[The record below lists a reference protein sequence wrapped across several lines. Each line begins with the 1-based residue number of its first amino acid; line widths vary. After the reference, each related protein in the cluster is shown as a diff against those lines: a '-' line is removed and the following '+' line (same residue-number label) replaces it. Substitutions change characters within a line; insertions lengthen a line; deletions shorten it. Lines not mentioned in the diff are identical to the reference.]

1 MNHENH
7 MVRPYADDE
16 APAERVERDDP
27 TDYDRSEWFEERD
40 ELSDTLFDIGS
51 TEADERIK
59 REAAESRQAHL
70 AAYFAAVDH
79 LEGK

>member
-27 TDYDRSEWFEERD
+27 DDYDRSEWIEDRD
-40 ELSDTLFDIGS
+40 ELKEALTDIAS
-51 TEADERIK
+51 TEADERI
-59 REAAESRQAHL
+59 RAEATR
-70 AAYFAAVDH
+70 V
-79 LEGK
+79 EGK